1 MRGMDTSNPLEAA
14 VRLVGLSKLAR
25 ECGVTHQA
33 VRKWQAAR
41 RMPRTEWT
49 GETKHSEAIERATGG
64 QVKKAQLL
72 AAWPVA
78 TAAAAEA
85 AALAVSQQ
93 AA

>member
-49 GETKHSEAIERATGG
+49 GETKHSEAIERATCG

-72 AAWPVA
+72 AAWPVPA
-78 TAAAAEA
+78 TGAADEG
-85 AALAVSQQ
+85 ALAVSQQ